1 MGTEMTL
8 FQLRNLLV
16 EGVLAAGAAVLGEG
30 ELLRGFGL
38 VAFRKVVEIAAD
50 GAFHA

>member
-1 MGTEMTL
+1 M
-8 FQLRNLLV
+8 R
-16 EGVLAAGAAVLGEG
+16 GVFAAGAAVLGQLQFFG
-30 ELLRGFGL
+30 RFGL